1 MKLQTLTV
9 IFIIIMLPITM
20 VVSEYI
26 ETEISTISTQTQY
39 DTILNN
45 ATYDAIKAF
54 QLNQSNSSSS
64 DVVTEKIRDVEAS
77 INTFYNSMA
86 SGMGVSG
93 YTEEDLKDYIPC
105 LVYTLYDGYY
115 IYTKNSDGNYILK
128 PYVYYT
134 EQVGDYSVS
143 YTLDSYIIVVGKDG
157 TTKSGYLCSDKKEIN
172 DEHLE
177 ENVEYYD
184 DNGNIQVKKLQ
195 YIYNN
200 NIKYYRKSDGTW
212 WSLGIDGKLIED
224 TYSRSLGIQ
233 EKKDDSA
240 KKYVKESKE
249 FTDWV
254 LNNLSNLRNSN
265 NEICSYLKIDSDN
278 DPDKYSSK
286 FNEHR
291 RKVIQDSIKSNI
303 ESTLFHYNGGTDTST
318 FEFKMPEL
326 DEREWDR
333 IINNVNLISFM
344 QGIPL
349 RNKYYMGYSVV
360 TNTQSKEFVD
370 PDEIYLLTGNENLQ
384 QYHKITWT
392 GLKTEEESNIKD
404 VAYRNIDFRRKTYME
419 TNTYGTKEEVYYYP
433 HGAINGIGTIITA
446 DYDSIITSTDV
457 YVEDETYK
465 NAIEK
470 AMREI
475 QDKAKRAYYTALY
488 RERYVNYKSLNFG
501 ME

>member
-64 DVVTEKIRDVEAS
+64 NVVEEKIRDVEAS
-77 INTFYNSMA
+77 INSFYNSMA

-93 YTEEDLKDYIPC
+93 YTKEDLESYIPC

-115 IYTKNSDGNYILK
+115 IYTKNNNANNNNDDDKYILK

-134 EQVGDYSVS
+134 EKIGEKYSVA
-143 YTLDSYIIVVGKDG
+143 YTLDNYIMVTYIENEG
-157 TTKSGYLCSDKKEIN
+157 TPNAKTITKSGYLCAGTKEIN
-172 DEHLE
+172 NTEYLE

-184 DNGNIQVKKLQ
+184 NNGNIKVEKLQ
-195 YIYNN
+195 YIYNK
-200 NIKYYRKSDGTW
+200 NIKYYKRVNNDNTVVW
-212 WSLGIDGKLIED
+212 YSLGIDGKLIED
-224 TYSRSLGIQ
+224 TNSRSLSGEIL
-233 EKKDDSA
+233 DSSA
-240 KKYVKESKE
+240 QKYKEDSE
-249 FTDWV
+249 SFTNWV
-254 LNNLSNLRNSN
+254 NTNVANNNQNSPLY
-265 NEICSYLKIDSDN
+265 IYSDN
-278 DPDKYSSK
+278 DPDNYGSR

-291 RKVIQDSIKSNI
+291 RDIIQKSIKSNI

-326 DEREWDR
+326 DETEWDK

-370 PDEIYLLTGNENLQ
+370 PDEIYLLTDKNSEE
-384 QYHKITWT
+384 QYHKII
-392 GLKTEEESNIKD
+392 LKDLEAKNVKS
-404 VAYRNIDFRRKTYME
+404 VAYRNIDFRRKTYMG
-419 TNTYGTKEEVYYYP
+419 TDTDGTKIEKYYYP
-433 HGAINGIGTIITA
+433 QTAIA
-446 DYDSIITSTDV
+446 DYESIVASTNVYDSTRRCS
-457 YVEDETYK
+457 
-465 NAIEK
+465 
-470 AMREI
+470 R
-475 QDKAKRAYYTALY
+475 
-488 RERYVNYKSLNFG
+488 
-501 ME
+501 

>member
-93 YTEEDLKDYIPC
+93 YTKEDLESYIPC

-134 EQVGDYSVS
+134 EQVGEYSVS

-157 TTKSGYLCSDKKEIN
+157 TTKSGYLCTWNKEIN
-172 DEHLE
+172 DQEYLE

-184 DNGNIQVKKLQ
+184 DNGNIKVTKLQ
-195 YIYNN
+195 YIYIK
-200 NIKYYRKSDGTW
+200 NIKYYKMVKDDGTIVW
-212 WSLGIDGKLIED
+212 YSLGIDGKLIED
-224 TYSRSLGIQ
+224 TNSRNLNGNILDDNAQQYKMESL
-233 EKKDDSA
+233 
-240 KKYVKESKE
+240 E
-249 FTDWV
+249 FTNWV
-254 LNNLSNLRNSN
+254 NTYVAPNQNSPLYIYSN
-265 NEICSYLKIDSDN
+265 N
-278 DPDKYSSK
+278 DPDDYSSL
-286 FNEHR
+286 FNVHR
-291 RKVIQDSIKSNI
+291 RDIIQKSIKSNI
-303 ESTLFHYNGGTDTST
+303 ESTLFHYRGTE

-326 DEREWDR
+326 DETEWDK

-370 PDEIYLLTGNENLQ
+370 PDEIYLLTNEIGEE
-384 QYHKITWT
+384 QYHKIILK
-392 GLKTEEESNIKD
+392 GLETKNVKN
-404 VAYRNIDFRRKTYME
+404 VAYRNIDFRRKTYMG
-419 TNTYGTKEEVYYYP
+419 TDDIDGTKIEKYYYP
-433 HGAINGIGTIITA
+433 QTAIADYESIVASTNVYNSTQDAIDNLKAINTEN
-446 DYDSIITSTDV
+446 SI
-457 YVEDETYK
+457 
-465 NAIEK
+465 NAIK
-470 AMREI
+470 V
-475 QDKAKRAYYTALY
+475 YYTALY

>member
-1 MKLQTLTV
+1 MDKSKLERETPMKLQTLTV

-20 VVSEYI
+20 VVSQYT
-26 ETEISTISTQTQY
+26 ETQISTINTQTQY

-54 QLNQSNSSSS
+54 QLNQESSSSS

-93 YTEEDLKDYIPC
+93 YTQEDLKDYIPC

-143 YTLDSYIIVVGKDG
+143 YTLDSYIIVTGNG
-157 TTKSGYLCSDKKEIN
+157 ETKSGYLCAGTKEIN
-172 DEHLE
+172 NPEYLE

-184 DNGNIQVKKLQ
+184 YNGNIQVKKLQ
-195 YIYNN
+195 YIYNK
-200 NIKYYRKSDGTW
+200 NIKYYKMNDVW
-212 WSLGIDGKLIED
+212 YSLGIDGKLIEN
-224 TYSRSLGIQ
+224 TNSRNLNGNILDNNAQQYKTESL
-233 EKKDDSA
+233 A
-240 KKYVKESKE
+240 
-249 FTDWV
+249 FTNWV
-254 LNNLSNLRNSN
+254 NSN
-265 NEICSYLKIDSDN
+265 VASNQNSPLYIDSNN
-278 DPDKYSSK
+278 DPDDYSSP
-286 FNEHR
+286 FNVHR
-291 RKVIQDSIKSNI
+291 RDIIQKSIKSNI

-326 DEREWDR
+326 DETQWDK

-349 RNKYYMGYSVV
+349 KNKYYMGYSVV

-370 PDEIYLLTGNENLQ
+370 PDEIYLLTNESGGE
-384 QYHKITWT
+384 QYHKII
-392 GLKTEEESNIKD
+392 LKNLATKNVKS
-404 VAYRNIDFRRKTYME
+404 VAYRNIDFRRKTYMG
-419 TNTYGTKEEVYYYP
+419 TDVDGTKIEKYYYP
-433 HGAINGIGTIITA
+433 QTAIA
-446 DYDSIITSTDV
+446 DYESIVASTNV
-457 YVEDETYK
+457 YNSTRRC
-465 NAIEK
+465 N
-470 AMREI
+470 R
-475 QDKAKRAYYTALY
+475 
-488 RERYVNYKSLNFG
+488 
-501 ME
+501 